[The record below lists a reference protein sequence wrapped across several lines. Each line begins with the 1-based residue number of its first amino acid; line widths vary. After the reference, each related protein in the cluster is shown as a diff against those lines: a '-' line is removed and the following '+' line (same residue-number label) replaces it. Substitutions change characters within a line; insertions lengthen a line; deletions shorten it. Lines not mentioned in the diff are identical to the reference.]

1 MSARSLGRDVFAL
14 LRGRARKGL
23 AREGGTGQSTGVHGE
38 TYAYWVLR
46 KQGYI
51 LVARNYQVPDL
62 RGEIDLVG
70 YDGEQL
76 AFVEV
81 KTRTGENAEPEQA
94 VTPEKQRVL
103 ARMARRFLADRHLN
117 DVLWRFDVVAIRGR
131 PGQSPDVRLHKDA
144 FASR

>member
-1 MSARSLGRDVFAL
+1 MSVLGRTVFTL
-14 LRGRARKGL
+14 VRWRARRGL
-23 AREGGTGQSTGVHGE
+23 AREGGTRQSTGIRGE
-38 TYAYWVLR
+38 TYAYWFLR

-94 VTPEKQRVL
+94 VTPEKQRIL
-103 ARMARRFLADRHLN
+103 TRMARRFLADRHLN
-117 DVLWRFDVVAIRGR
+117 DVLWRFDVVAIHSRLGR
-131 PGQSPDVRLHKDA
+131 PPEVRLHKDA
-144 FASR
+144 FAAR